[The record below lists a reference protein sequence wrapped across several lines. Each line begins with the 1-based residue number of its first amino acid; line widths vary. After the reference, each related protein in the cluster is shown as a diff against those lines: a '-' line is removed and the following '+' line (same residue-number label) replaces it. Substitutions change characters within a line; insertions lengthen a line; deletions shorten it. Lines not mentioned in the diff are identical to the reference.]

1 MAVGRTNSI
10 GLNTAEATATA
21 NDILYGKT
29 AFAGNTIVTGTIV
42 TKTSN
47 DLTAS
52 GATVTVPAGYYASQA
67 TKSVTTTTHPNPTAS
82 VNSSTGVVTAS
93 HTQTAGYVSAGTTTG
108 TLQLTV
114 QAAATITPGTSNK
127 TAVAAG
133 RYTTGAVTVAGDA
146 DLTAANIKNGVN
158 IFGVAGT
165 FTYATAA
172 SAAGAGHILKDKV
185 AFVNGAQVT
194 GTIVTKT
201 ASDLTASGAVVTV
214 PAGYYASQATKSVG
228 TGSAKPPASISGSSA
243 TVSTGSNTLTLSK
256 TISVTPTVTAGYV
269 SAGTAGNVSVSLTGS
284 VTTKAAATITPG
296 TSNQTIAAGTYLT
309 GAQTIA
315 GNANLVAANIK
326 KDVSIFGV
334 TGSYVGGGS
343 NNIQSYLITRHQYT
357 PIQIVTT
364 AGASKQ
370 INLATPLTFSDYPN
384 GIVFE
389 VDVNGLASSAS
400 SLVHFYVL
408 AKNSSNAVVTIDAS
422 FLSSRVVS
430 DPANAAVGNFL
441 PIEYYIGINSDGT
454 GIGVINTINTEETD
468 SRAITSSAITQITGL
483 KLTVSRADTYTMGIA
498 VTAFGLK

>member
-10 GLNTAEATATA
+10 GFNTAEATATA

-29 AFAGNTIVTGTIV
+29 AYAGNTLVTGTIV

-67 TKSVTTTTHPNPTAS
+67 TKSVATTTHPNPTAS

-185 AFVNGAQVT
+185 AFVNGSQVT

-214 PAGYYASQATKSVG
+214 PAGYYASQVTKSVG
-228 TGSAKPPASISGSSA
+228 TTSHPNPTATINTSTGLV
-243 TVSTGSNTLTLSK
+243 TVSHTQTVGY
-256 TISVTPTVTAGYV
+256 VTAGTTT
-269 SAGTAGNVSVSLTGS
+269 GTLQL
-284 VTTKAAATITPG
+284 TTKAAATITPG

-315 GNANLVAANIK
+315 GNANLVAGNIK
-326 KDVSIFGV
+326 SGVSIFGV
-334 TGSYVGGGS
+334 TGSYSGS
-343 NNIQSYLITRHQYT
+343 GSGTFNIGSSSTFIGAYECYPSYSSVNGLSSETTDYLVWFPNDGRYLLHTIQFDGLARNLSSSATSSTRISFIETFYQVLYTHSNVTPSIEGSRQLTWAITHR
-357 PIQIVTT
+357 ISGST
-364 AGASKQ
+364 ASEV
-370 INLATPLTFSDYPN
+370 NLAT
-384 GIVFE
+384 
-389 VDVNGLASSAS
+389 
-400 SLVHFYVL
+400 
-408 AKNSSNAVVTIDAS
+408 
-422 FLSSRVVS
+422 
-430 DPANAAVGNFL
+430 
-441 PIEYYIGINSDGT
+441 GT
-454 GIGVINTINTEETD
+454 GSGYNG
-468 SRAITSSAITQITGL
+468 TSTHIVDIVTQG
-483 KLTVSRADTYTMGIA
+483 TYTSQQVLNILELHSSGAHSFIIKPLVPYSA
-498 VTAFGLK
+498 HWELYYLG